1 MCRLRLTNR
10 AGRRKEM
17 MTNFQKIAGGL
28 FLAARAGRGGGLV
41 LLPFILVIMAAF
53 WVLGL
58 IGNLLVRGVSAVAS
72 NIATATTGD
81 RGL

>member
-1 MCRLRLTNR
+1 
-10 AGRRKEM
+10 

-41 LLPFILVIMAAF
+41 LLPFILLIMAAF
-53 WVLGL
+53 WVLGS
-58 IGNLLVRGVSAVAS
+58 IGSLLVRGVSALAS
-72 NIATATTGD
+72 NMATARTGD

>member
-1 MCRLRLTNR
+1 
-10 AGRRKEM
+10 

-41 LLPFILVIMAAF
+41 LLPFILLIMTAF
-53 WVLGL
+53 WVLGS
-58 IGNLLVRGVSAVAS
+58 IGSLLVRGVSALAS
-72 NIATATTGD
+72 NMATARTGD

>member
-1 MCRLRLTNR
+1 
-10 AGRRKEM
+10 

-41 LLPFILVIMAAF
+41 LLPFILLIMAAF
-53 WVLGL
+53 WVLAW
-58 IGNLLVRGVSAVAS
+58 IGDLLVRGVGALAS
-72 NIATATTGD
+72 NMATARTGD